1 VGGLVSHSNYGSR
14 PLWTQSRIYAS
25 STRPEPTL
33 RIEPW
38 TLHRRA
44 PEDRACRR
52 GPVPS
57 SRPSSCRSLDAV
69 EGSPLRR
76 QSAAPGP
83 PPPIPE
89 KRTTARSGN
98 RSISISQ
105 QGNCEA
111 IRPRRLRCCRLTL
124 HLSPTRPLTR
134 CPHGFKSPLSY
145 SSSSGSAW
153 RRVEDDAEILR
164 NSACDVP
171 VWCQWVSVSEP
182 LSS

>member
-14 PLWTQSRIYAS
+14 PLRIQSRICAS

-33 RIEPW
+33 RMEPRA
-38 TLHRRA
+38 LHLRA
-44 PEDRACRR
+44 PEGRACRR
-52 GPVPS
+52 GPFHHPDHHLAG
-57 SRPSSCRSLDAV
+57 RSTR
-69 EGSPLRR
+69 LRR
-76 QSAAPGP
+76 FAQASAS
-83 PPPIPE
+83 
-89 KRTTARSGN
+89 RSGAAASN
-98 RSISISQ
+98 PGEENDSPQRQPEHFDLTTGQLRS
-105 QGNCEA
+105 

-124 HLSPTRPLTR
+124 HLSPTRPLRR